1 MRHQEI
7 VTAVEQ
13 QYARAI
19 ESPSLKAFLAKERH
33 APGDFLC
40 VNNTFVFR
48 DVPTKKNAL
57 VLGARITNTNPLEVA
72 ELSALPAHFNTD
84 FEIIQ
89 ARNPKLTPGT
99 LASAVAKEIA
109 DFGQMTFVLL
119 GEIDDHVT
127 CREAIVSGVLKEL
140 VWDPHAKS
148 LLAIDGDVVTISSTS
163 DPDGL
168 RTDLEKQAKKAGLI
182 SDGLPEQLR
191 KAFSVALEC
200 ITGSARISL
209 ELPSGKLPK
218 QGLLK
223 RFAKRIVEIAD
234 EYEVDLKKCG
244 GAPAG
249 ENGAYHELLRLAYNF
264 SADAAELLRLTTSIC
279 DLKPLG
285 LWLTTGD
292 QLALS
297 DAFHKLPWVRQD
309 KKPSLKEYAAIIG
322 GARNAAFHHLL
333 PIDRTIE
340 VKVDGLSVA
349 AKRLTIFGS
358 YGKNHNGF
366 EYDEQPIVEALLRFT
381 RADQKTAPLA
391 FWQQNL
397 AVMRASATFLHSFDD
412 ALRLI
417 HGAAYAKKPARAR
430 AGGGE

>member
-1 MRHQEI
+1 MSQQDILARI
-7 VTAVEQ
+7 EQ
-13 QYARAI
+13 QYQSVAA
-19 ESPSLKAFLAKERH
+19 SPSLGAFLAKERH
-33 APGDFLC
+33 AAGDFLC

-48 DVPTKKNAL
+48 DVPTKKSAL
-57 VLGARITNTNPLEVA
+57 VLGARITNANPLEWA
-72 ELSALPAHFNTD
+72 DLSTLPAHFNTD

-89 ARNPKLTPGT
+89 ARNPKLKPRT
-99 LASAVAKEIA
+99 LADAVAKEIA

-119 GEIDDHVT
+119 GETDDHVT
-127 CREAIVSGVLKEL
+127 CREAIGSGVLKEL
-140 VWDPHAKS
+140 VWDPRAKA
-148 LLAIDGDVVTISSTS
+148 LLAIDGDAVTISSTS

-168 RTDLEKQAKKAGLI
+168 RAELEKQARTTGLI

-191 KAFSVALEC
+191 KAFSVALES
-200 ITGSARISL
+200 ITESARISL
-209 ELPSGKLPK
+209 DLPTGKLPK

-223 RFAKRIVEIAD
+223 RLAKRIVEISD
-234 EYEVDLKKCG
+234 EYEVHLKKCG
-244 GAPAG
+244 GVPG
-249 ENGAYHELLRLAYNF
+249 GGNGAYHELLRLAYNF

-279 DLKPLG
+279 DLKPLC
-285 LWLTTGD
+285 LWLTAGD

-309 KKPSLKEYAAIIG
+309 KKPSLKEYASIIG

-333 PIDRTIE
+333 PIDNTIE

-381 RADQKTAPLA
+381 RADQKTAPPA

-397 AVMRASATFLHSFDD
+397 AVMRASANVLHSFDD
-412 ALRLI
+412 ALRLV
-417 HGAAYAKKPARAR
+417 HGAVHTKKPARAR
-430 AGGGE
+430 TAGGG